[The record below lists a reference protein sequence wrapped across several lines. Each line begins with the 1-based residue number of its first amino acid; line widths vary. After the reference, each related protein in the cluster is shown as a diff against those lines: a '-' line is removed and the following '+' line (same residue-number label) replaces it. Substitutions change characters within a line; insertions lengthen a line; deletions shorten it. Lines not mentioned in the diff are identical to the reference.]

1 MSKNIVP
8 FAIVLLVLLAG
19 VGGILFLSNQGPS
32 SQNQNPLDLIP
43 TLFPTTSAQ
52 ISPTT
57 APVNPAIIS
66 PQSANGQEAATG
78 ASMDNITTQPDGLKI
93 VDEKLGEGNQ
103 VKSGDTVTVNYLG
116 TLENGTKF
124 DSSYDRN
131 APFTTQIGVGLVIK
145 GWDEGIVGM
154 KVGGKRKLIIPA
166 SLGYGDRSAGSIP
179 PNSTLI
185 FEVELVA
192 IK

>member
-19 VGGILFLSNQGPS
+19 VGGIFFLSNQGS
-32 SQNQNPLDLIP
+32 SNQNQNPQDLIP
-43 TLFPTTSAQ
+43 TLFPTAATQ

-57 APVNPAIIS
+57 TSVNPAIIS
-66 PQSANGQEAATG
+66 PQPANNQATVG
-78 ASMDNITTQPDGLKI
+78 ANMDNFTTQPDGLKI
-93 VDEKLGEGNQ
+93 LDEKLGEGNP
-103 VKSGDTVTVNYLG
+103 VKPGDTVTVNYLG

-131 APFTTQIGVGLVIK
+131 APFTTQIGVGQVIK

-166 SLGYGDRSAGSIP
+166 ALGYGDRSAGSIP
-179 PNSTLI
+179 PNATLI